1 MKSIPSQHRAR
12 RGFTLIELIIV
23 MSLIAVLA
31 GVLTPAVSSI
41 MRSQARGATIQ
52 EMQLLAEATGDY
64 YRDTR
69 RFPSAMTQLM
79 ADTVPGW
86 SGPYLSG
93 TVDDPWSAQS
103 GYVVD
108 GFGNDYRLAA
118 AGLAL
123 TLSSDGPD
131 RTAGNADDI
140 DLVVN
145 VTPILRGLT
154 LAELDVINGAIVQYN
169 ATYLATNPLPASW
182 PVALSM
188 LESSGYLPSGS
199 GYGTD
204 EWGSAYVEVPTGVTP
219 VTEVT
224 SVNVGP

>member
-1 MKSIPSQHRAR
+1 MKSKHAHNRSR

-23 MSLIAVLA
+23 MSLIAVMA

-41 MRSQARGATIQ
+41 MRSQARGATID
-52 EMQLLAEATGDY
+52 EMKLLAGATLDY
-64 YRDTR
+64 YSDTR
-69 RFPSAMTQLM
+69 LFPAALTDLM
-79 ADTVPGW
+79 SDTVPGW

-108 GFGNDYRLAA
+108 GFGNDYRLAT

-145 VTPILRGLT
+145 VTPILRQFT
-154 LAELDVINGAIVQYN
+154 LDELDVINTAIVQYN
-169 ATYLATNPLPASW
+169 ATYVSTNPLPANW

-188 LESSGYLPSGS
+188 LESTGYLPTGS

-204 EWGSAYVEVPTGVTP
+204 EWSAAYVEVPTGMSP
-219 VTEVT
+219 VTAVT

>member
-1 MKSIPSQHRAR
+1 MKPIASKRRAR

-52 EMQLLAEATGDY
+52 EMQLLAEAIQAY

-69 RFPSAMTQLM
+69 QFPTAVTCLM
-79 ADTVPGW
+79 SDTVPGW

-154 LAELDVINGAIVQYN
+154 LAELDVINTAIVQYN
-169 ATYLATNPLPASW
+169 ATFVSTNPLPANW

-188 LESSGYLPSGS
+188 LESRGYLPTGS
-199 GYGTD
+199 GYGAD
-204 EWGSAYVEVPTGVTP
+204 EWGAAYVEVPTGTTP

>member
-1 MKSIPSQHRAR
+1 MRPIPSQSPSRS
-12 RGFTLIELIIV
+12 GFTLIELIIV

-31 GVLTPAVSSI
+31 GVLTPAVGS
-41 MRSQARGATIQ
+41 MLRSKARGATIE
-52 EMQLLAEATGDY
+52 EMQLLAQATLGY

-69 RFPSAMTQLM
+69 NFPTALTQLM
-79 ADTVPGW
+79 AGTAPGW
-86 SGPYLSG
+86 SGPYLTG

-108 GFGNDYRLAA
+108 AFGNDYRLSA
-118 AGLAL
+118 AGLEL

-145 VTPILRGLT
+145 VTPILRELT
-154 LAELDVINGAIVQYN
+154 LAELAVINTAIVQYN
-169 ATYLATNPLPASW
+169 ATYVSTNPLPANW

-188 LESSGYLPSGS
+188 LESQGYLPTGS

-204 EWGSAYVEVPTGVTP
+204 EWGSAYVEVPAGVTP